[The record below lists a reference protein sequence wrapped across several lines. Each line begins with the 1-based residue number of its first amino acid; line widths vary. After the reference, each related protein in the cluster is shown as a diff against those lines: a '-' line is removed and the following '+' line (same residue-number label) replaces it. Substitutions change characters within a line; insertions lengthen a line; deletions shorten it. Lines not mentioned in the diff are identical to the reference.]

1 MMRAAEMQAP
11 GGPGVGQ
18 VGRGRPQEGWRTH
31 DMLPLRDGLLPG
43 CEACLERPGLEV
55 CVCTTW
61 VGGCSLCVWLVYVV
75 WV

>member
-1 MMRAAEMQAP
+1 MRDAEMQAP
-11 GGPGVGQ
+11 GGPGVSR

-31 DMLPLRDGLLPG
+31 DTLPLRDGLLPG
-43 CEACLERPGLEV
+43 KAKTGV

-61 VGGCSLCVWLVYVV
+61 VGGCSLCVACDAV